1 MRQTWTFPLRI
12 NSEPICTMFSV
23 QRVSVHLSHLSH
35 FFSIN
40 KYRWLPGFQMLLL
53 AVLLSLPDSGAE
65 KTDAVLSILYTLYSS
80 KHFPTAVVLTRLC
93 LPGFNSTVCLL
104 LWSPCLEQAT
114 PFVLAEPPG
123 HVCWFCLPTL
133 QSSTDYT
140 MGPLRRLNII
150 SPAWHL
156 YICHALGKNLEIDA
170 FIPFVANKTVL

>member
-23 QRVSVHLSHLSH
+23 QRVSVHLSHLAH
-35 FFSIN
+35 FLSIN
-40 KYRWLPGFQMLLL
+40 KCRWLPEFQMLLL

-80 KHFPTAVVLTRLC
+80 KDFPTAVVLTMLC

-114 PFVLAEPPG
+114 SFLMADPLGMSADFVSQHCKALQTIRWDPSEA
-123 HVCWFCLPTL
+123 WILYLLPDIFTSVML
-133 QSSTDYT
+133 SAKILRL
-140 MGPLRRLNII
+140 MPLSFL
-150 SPAWHL
+150 
-156 YICHALGKNLEIDA
+156 
-170 FIPFVANKTVL
+170 